1 MRKFIVTSFLGISSL
16 LFFACGENDSE
27 KKSSLIEDN
36 NTTSSTNT
44 SSNNEVNTTE
54 HNEPVASQTVVA
66 LWNASIKEEGK
77 QSGKWKASYKYG
89 ETLTLLGEETVEGKR
104 TFLKVRTIEG
114 KEGWTSD
121 YLIAKDAKFGV
132 ITEDVIIYSK
142 PTPIGV
148 SKEKLKI
155 GDFVA
160 IYNEEM
166 NGYHEFHGKEKKI
179 KGWIKKG
186 YSFNETDIEVAHFRQ
201 HILEEKDE
209 ERKQLLLQE
218 LEDNSDYQ
226 ASPFYSIILAEN
238 APKENTEPLPEEVI
252 TDPSEEQM
260 TEVLEEAVDGTE
272 GEIAD
277 PIEY

>member
-1 MRKFIVTSFLGISSL
+1 MRKFIVTSFLSISSL
-16 LFFACGENDSE
+16 LFFACGGNDGEE

-36 NTTSSTNT
+36 NTTTSTEENT
-44 SSNNEVNTTE
+44 TTNTTE
-54 HNEPVASQTVVA
+54 NSESAESQIVVA

-89 ETLTLLGEETVEGKR
+89 ETLTLLGEEAVEGKR

-121 YLIAKDAKFGV
+121 YLVAKDAKYAV
-132 ITEDVIIYSK
+132 ITQDVIIYSK

-148 SKEKLKI
+148 SKEKLKV

-160 IYNEEM
+160 VYNEDM
-166 NGYHEFHGKEKKI
+166 NGYHEFHGKEKKS

-186 YSFNETDIEVAHFRQ
+186 YSFDETDIEVAHFRQ

-226 ASPFYSIILAEN
+226 SSPFYSIILE
-238 APKENTEPLPEEVI
+238 ENTPEENVEALPEEVI

-260 TEVLEEAVDGTE
+260 TEVLEDAVDGTE
-272 GEIAD
+272 SETAD
-277 PIEY
+277 PIEH

>member
-1 MRKFIVTSFLGISSL
+1 MGISSL
-16 LFFACGENDSE
+16 LFFACSGNDKEE

-36 NTTSSTNT
+36 NTTSSAKEIT
-44 SSNNEVNTTE
+44 SNEVASE
-54 HNEPVASQTVVA
+54 DQKNEQQTVVA

-89 ETLTLLGEETVEGKR
+89 ETLTLLGEESVEGNR
-104 TFLKVRTIEG
+104 TFIKVRTVEG
-114 KEGWTSD
+114 KEGWTND
-121 YLIAKDAKFGV
+121 YLVAKDAKYAV
-132 ITEDVIIYSK
+132 ITKNVIIYTK

-148 SKEKLKI
+148 SKDKLKA

-160 IYNEEM
+160 IYNEDM

-186 YSFNETDIEVAHFRQ
+186 YSFDETDIEVAHFRQ
-201 HILEEKDE
+201 HILNETDE

-226 ASPFYSIILAEN
+226 SSPFYSLILEEN
-238 APKENTEPLPEEVI
+238 EPKNDDAEPLPEEI
-252 TDPSEEQM
+252 LTDPSNEQM
-260 TEVLEEAVDGTE
+260 TDVLEDAIDGTE
-272 GEIAD
+272 GNTD
-277 PIEY
+277 DIE